1 MFEEKIAALNKAN
14 ELRMEHMA
22 SLVDKRVYTVDEIQD
37 ILGSIIRNCNFEFTG
52 YYLGTL
58 VSIETGFSYAPV

>member
-1 MFEEKIAALNKAN
+1 MILCMIDTLIESTKIYFIVCESVEVFEFLKRAL
-14 ELRMEHMA
+14 M
-22 SLVDKRVYTVDEIQD
+22 
-37 ILGSIIRNCNFEFTG
+37 LGSIIRNCNFEFTG